1 MNRIHRSMLLALCL
15 LVVSL
20 AATPPA
26 HSSGIIGF
34 TVSAIGMGNTRSAA
48 IDAAV
53 AELYAKN
60 IVFGDYR
67 IVTAM
72 CDFSDDN
79 PLPPC
84 LAKVEANGLPKL
96 RPFGA

>member
-1 MNRIHRSMLLALCL
+1 MNRIHRPVLLALCL

-20 AATPPA
+20 AAVPPA
-26 HSSGIIGF
+26 HSFGF
-34 TVSAIGMGNTRSAA
+34 TVSAIGMGNTRSEAVS
-48 IDAAV
+48 AAV
-53 AELYAKN
+53 TQLYANN

-72 CDFSDDN
+72 CDDSEDN

>member
-15 LVVSL
+15 LVASL
-20 AATPPA
+20 AVVPPA
-26 HSSGIIGF
+26 HSIGFTGF
-34 TVSAIGMGNTRSAA
+34 TVSAIGMGNTRSQA

-60 IVFGDYR
+60 FVFGDYR

-72 CDFSDDN
+72 CDYSEDN
-79 PLPPC
+79 LLPPC
-84 LAKVEANGLPKL
+84 LAKVEANGIS
-96 RPFGA
+96 RPRF